1 MKTLNRRWK
10 LIALVPLVT
19 ITILSIGNNTV
30 MAGDWVL
37 RKGDAIIVAVPEFR
51 GGEIGYLVLRPA
63 TQRGMATQ
71 DVAMLSFGP
80 SGELRTVA
88 FAPGGTQLP
97 GGWRIGLADRFY
109 AGDFNGDGR
118 GDVLVE
124 SPWGLGI
131 LTQGGPLGL
140 KTLALYPYGTV
151 LDGHLL
157 GSKATWT
164 LGPTSRLPVIADF
177 NHDGRADVLIMSGW
191 GLGILGGV
199 YNGLGVLNAYP
210 FGTKLVGGWTLGSG
224 DVVLGTGDFNGDGQ
238 TDILIQSGWG
248 VGFLTR
254 DAATGELITLAAV
267 PWGSDT
273 GMEWTLSKDD
283 SFSQT
288 GDFDKDGRDEL
299 LVERAG
305 GSIALLSL
313 KGSSLNTL
321 VVAHPGDRLGGWVL
335 GKLDQFLWIADY
347 NGDGKAEL
355 LVRSGWGMGI
365 LRFQP
370 AVIPSGPD
378 RASIPPAL
386 KSLAMFPNG
395 SRIKGG
401 WVLSAS
407 DRFNFHG
414 RLERSTADSILVSS
428 GWGIGV
434 ISLAPDK
441 TFYAPLMAAYEIP
454 PATPPATP
462 PTPPVPPTPPTP
474 PSAKTFTVSVEMKG
488 TPVFEVP
495 IPYTAIFPSP
505 LFLCP
510 GCRVTQIQTLSSGPN
525 FIFFK
530 APGTS
535 EECANPKSEYI
546 NVVSAGGTANLNFLY
561 KSATPPTPLTIT
573 ACTDKPWDPR
583 DPPPSVWVNVTFV
596 RP

>member
-1 MKTLNRRWK
+1 MKTLNTRWK
-10 LIALVPLVT
+10 LIALVPLVV
-19 ITILSIGNNTV
+19 IAILSMGNKTLTP
-30 MAGDWVL
+30 GDWVL
-37 RKGDAIIVAVPEFR
+37 RKGDRIVLTVPEFR
-51 GGEIGYLVLRPA
+51 GGETGYLVF
-63 TQRGMATQ
+63 RGFPNDM
-71 DVAMLSFGP
+71 AMLSFGP
-80 SGELRTVA
+80 SGELRTLA
-88 FAPGGTQLP
+88 FAPFGTALP
-97 GGWRIGLADRFY
+97 GGWRTDWNDQYY

-124 SPWGLGI
+124 SPWGIGI
-131 LTQGGPLGL
+131 LIQGGPLGL

-157 GSKATWT
+157 GSKATWR
-164 LGPTSRLPVIADF
+164 LGPTRSRGPVIADI
-177 NHDGRADVLIMSGW
+177 NHDGRADVLIVSEW

-199 YNGLGVLNAYP
+199 YNGFGVLNAYP

-224 DVVLGTGDFNGDGQ
+224 DIIAGTGDFNGDGQ
-238 TDILIQSGWG
+238 TDILIRSDWG

-267 PWGSDT
+267 PYGDT
-273 GMEWTLSKDD
+273 GMEWTLSKYD
-283 SFSQT
+283 SFWRN

-299 LVERAG
+299 LFRRND

-321 VVAHPGDRLGGWVL
+321 VVAHPGDRLGDWLL
-335 GKLDQFLWIADY
+335 GKEDSFGWIADY

-355 LVRSGWGMGI
+355 FVRSGWGMGI

-370 AVIPSGPD
+370 SVIPSGPD
-378 RASIPPAL
+378 RPFVPPAL

-407 DRFNFHG
+407 DKFDFHG
-414 RLERSTADSILVSS
+414 RLERPSAESLLVSS

-441 TFYAPLMAAYEIP
+441 TFYATLMTPYEIP
-454 PATPPATP
+454 PVTP
-462 PTPPVPPTPPTP
+462 PTTPPTTPPKPPVPTP
-474 PSAKTFTVSVEMKG
+474 PSPKTFEVWVEMKG
-488 TPVFEVP
+488 TPVSKGP

-510 GCRVTQIQTLSSGPN
+510 GCRVKEIQTLSSGPK

-535 EECANPKSEYI
+535 EECAKPDSKYI
-546 NVVSAGGTANLNFLY
+546 DVVSAGGSANLSFLY
-561 KSATPPTPLTIT
+561 GSATPPTPLTIA
-573 ACTDKPWDPR
+573 ACTDQPFDPSL
-583 DPPPSVWVNVTFV
+583 PIPSVLVKVTYV
-596 RP
+596 KP